1 MYLRYRGGGVG
12 HTVPVDLADPV
23 PAPEEVL
30 EVPQDCEEEADMG
43 LGYVNE
49 MEEEDIAGEE
59 QELGDEE
66 EDNEDEPDDE
76 DIDEEIDEEDEEGE
90 TGLDA
95 NIGEL
100 LNNSLGYGDL

>member
-1 MYLRYRGGGVG
+1 MNTANQMIKEFANEILVKS
-12 HTVPVDLADPV
+12 
-23 PAPEEVL
+23 
-30 EVPQDCEEEADMG
+30 
-43 LGYVNE
+43 NE